1 MTGDALRPR
10 RAPSAESRTGER
22 ARRRR
27 LRPPRSLRATRPG
40 WCFVAIIFGVGFA
53 ALNTGNNLLY
63 LVLAGMLG
71 FLVLSGL
78 LSEAA
83 LRGIHVERRRLGAVH
98 ARMDHRVVLRIRN
111 DQRRIAAFAI
121 SIEDRLDEGGQ
132 RPAAGRTFALR
143 VGPGEVVERSYVWRP
158 ERRGDH
164 VFAGFRVST
173 RFPFALFVKALE
185 LPGEGEALVY
195 PAIVP
200 RPRVPRSDAAGRHD
214 AEASARSPRGDD
226 VAGIRDFV
234 PGDSMRRVHWR
245 RSLRASRLLVGE
257 RDGDAAG
264 EIEIALRLRD
274 GAPPEEHE
282 EAISVAAS
290 EVVQHLDAGLHV
302 GLRTATLRV
311 PPGQGAGHRS
321 ELLAHLAR
329 LDVDAT
335 LQAQRGE
342 TAASD
347 PPGPGSAIRGEAADA
362 GTATRSAAG
371 ATR

>member
-1 MTGDALRPR
+1 MTGDALRPQ
-10 RAPSAESRTGER
+10 RARSAGTRSSART
-22 ARRRR
+22 RRRR
-27 LRPPRSLRATRPG
+27 LRPPRSLRATRAG
-40 WCFVAIIFGVGFA
+40 WCFIAIIFGVGFA

-83 LRGIHVERRRLGAVH
+83 LRGIHIERRRLGAVH
-98 ARMDHRVVLRIRN
+98 ARADHRVVLRIRN
-111 DQRRIAAFAI
+111 EQRRVAAFAI
-121 SIEDRLDEGGQ
+121 SIEDRLDEGDQ

-143 VGPGEVVERSYVWRP
+143 VGPGEVVERSYAWCP
-158 ERRGDH
+158 ERRGEH

-195 PAIVP
+195 PAIGP
-200 RPRVPRSDAAGRHD
+200 RPPVQRSDAAGRQD
-214 AEASARSPRGDD
+214 AEAFARSARGDD
-226 VAGIRDFV
+226 VAGIREFV
-234 PGDSMRRVHWR
+234 PGDSMRRVQWR

-274 GAPPEEHE
+274 GAPPDEHE

-290 EVVQHLDAGLHV
+290 DVVHHLDAGLRV

-342 TAASD
+342 AAASA
-347 PPGPGSAIRGEAADA
+347 PPDADSATRPDVPDARAADPL
-362 GTATRSAAG
+362 AAG
-371 ATR
+371 AAR